1 MTSTLPYRQV
11 RQKAIAGHNA
21 MPTTRL
27 VLISP
32 LLLTRR
38 FQEVIERLAR
48 GCSQNKRPK
57 QVLQPVCAF
66 QGSGRI

>member
-1 MTSTLPYRQV
+1 
-11 RQKAIAGHNA
+11 
-21 MPTTRL
+21 

-32 LLLTRR
+32 LALTRR